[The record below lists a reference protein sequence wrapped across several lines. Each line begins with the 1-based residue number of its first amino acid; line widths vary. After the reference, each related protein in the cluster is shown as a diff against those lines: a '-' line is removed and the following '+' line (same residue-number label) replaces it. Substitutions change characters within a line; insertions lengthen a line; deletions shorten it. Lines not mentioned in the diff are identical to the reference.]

1 MYIEKNW
8 RLLGQGLAVLTLTA
22 ALAACGGESQS
33 GSPAGTSSTN
43 STMGTNQSPR
53 VTGTPPTSV
62 AINSRYSFKPTVT
75 NPTGTALNFNIQ
87 NKPPWASFGVTTG
100 ELSGTPS
107 GAEAGTYGNIV
118 IGATSG
124 STSTSLPA
132 FAIQVTAT
140 PASSSSSGGT
150 SSSRSSSGSCGG
162 TTAASSSS
170 SSSSSGG
177 KVAASSSSGAAAAFG
192 IAVASNKFVSTL
204 TGSVI
209 QLLGVSV
216 SGLEQGSSSFA
227 NGVENYGNAADAG
240 FAAMASW
247 NINVVRIP
255 LNEDSWLG
263 VNNCVSDGGTSA
275 KLQSNLKQAVANA
288 NAAGL
293 YVILDLHW
301 TAPNSFGCP
310 QGQGGMADADNSVA
324 FWTSIANTFKG
335 NPAVM
340 FELFN
345 EPFGTNV
352 YANWVAG
359 INSSAPSG
367 QSASDLSILRNGGT
381 YDNGYWYQCNNGC
394 NLTGGT
400 EYLAANTGPFQVAG
414 MQAMV
419 NAIRATGATNV
430 ILSNPIGWAGQIQT
444 WLSAMPTDP
453 AGQLAAGWHEDGT
466 GTSDAQAVLAA
477 GFPIVITEA
486 YSIGDATF
494 TWAMANHVGFSY
506 WAWVD
511 WGSPNS
517 VLMNAQTHAPGN
529 QGTSLKSSYCTQ
541 PSVNSA
547 SQC

>member
-1 MYIEKNW
+1 MKQTPDLLMPEARTSGPSAFKPDSAWRVRWLLAALAGIVCAFSVLLLGPTRVRAAGVPLTISIQGNHFVNGDGQTV
-8 RLLGQGLAVLTLTA
+8 RLLGVNHPSLEY
-22 ALAACGGESQS
+22 AC
-33 GSPAGTSSTN
+33 
-43 STMGTNQSPR
+43 
-53 VTGTPPTSV
+53 
-62 AINSRYSFKPTVT
+62 
-75 NPTGTALNFNIQ
+75 
-87 NKPPWASFGVTTG
+87 
-100 ELSGTPS
+100 
-107 GAEAGTYGNIV
+107 
-118 IGATSG
+118 
-124 STSTSLPA
+124 
-132 FAIQVTAT
+132 
-140 PASSSSSGGT
+140 
-150 SSSRSSSGSCGG
+150 
-162 TTAASSSS
+162 
-170 SSSSSGG
+170 
-177 KVAASSSSGAAAAFG
+177 
-192 IAVASNKFVSTL
+192 
-204 TGSVI
+204 
-209 QLLGVSV
+209 
-216 SGLEQGSSSFA
+216 EQGYA
-227 NGVENYGNAADAG
+227 YDDGDMDAADA
-240 FAAMASW
+240 AAIAAW
-247 NINVVRIP
+247 HATAVRLP
-255 LNEDSWLG
+255 LNEDCWLG
-263 VNNCVSDGGTSA
+263 ING
-275 KLQSNLKQAVANA
+275 QPSNSQNPDPVLTMAGYRQAVEDYVSEL

-352 YANWVAG
+352 YNNWVAG
-359 INSSAPSG
+359 INSAAPAG

-430 ILSNPIGWAGQIQT
+430 ILSNPIGWAGQIET

-453 AGQLAAGWHEDGT
+453 AGQLAAGWHEDGSD
-466 GTSDAQAVLAA
+466 TSDAQAVLAA

>member
-33 GSPAGTSSTN
+33 ASPAGTSSTS
-43 STMGTNQSPR
+43 STTGTNQSPR
-53 VTGTPPTSV
+53 VTGTPPTTV
-62 AINSRYSFKPTVT
+62 AINSRYSFTPTVT
-75 NPTGTALNFNIQ
+75 NSSGTAMNFNIQ

-100 ELSGTPS
+100 ELSGTPA
-107 GAEAGTYGNIV
+107 GTDTGTYGNIV

-150 SSSRSSSGSCGG
+150 SSSSSSSGSSGG

-170 SSSSSGG
+170 SSGG
-177 KVAASSSSGAAAAFG
+177 KVTASSSSGAAAAFG
-192 IAVASNKFVSTL
+192 IAVAGNKFVSTL

-275 KLQSNLKQAVANA
+275 TLQSNLKQAVANA

-352 YANWVAG
+352 YNNWVAG
-359 INSSAPSG
+359 INSAAPAG

-430 ILSNPIGWAGQIQT
+430 ILSNPIGWAGQIET

-453 AGQLAAGWHEDGT
+453 AGQLAAGWHEDGSD
-466 GTSDAQAVLAA
+466 TSDAQAVLAA